1 MPKKNTEKIASEIV
15 DAAFHVHK
23 EMGPGLLESVYQ
35 ICLMIELKSRAIN
48 FQSQFPI
55 PLIYKGVIL
64 NKEFKVDFLVE
75 QEILLELKSV
85 ESILPLHQAQIISYL
100 KLSGK
105 HLGLL
110 INFNSPLIKNGIRR
124 FVNNY

>member
-35 ICLMIELKSRAIN
+35 LCLMIELKSRAIN
-48 FQSQFPI
+48 FQSQFSI

-105 HLGLL
+105 HGSPVILGGEQYLATQRSM
-110 INFNSPLIKNGIRR
+110 SPCR
-124 FVNNY
+124 